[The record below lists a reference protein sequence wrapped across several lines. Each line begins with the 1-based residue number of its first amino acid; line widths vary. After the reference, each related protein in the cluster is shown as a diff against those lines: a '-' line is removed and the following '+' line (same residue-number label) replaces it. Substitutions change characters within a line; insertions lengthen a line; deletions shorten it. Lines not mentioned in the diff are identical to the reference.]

1 MRPSN
6 SGMARHVARCVR
18 ISSWPGSSAGCALPA
33 NRNSTGRSASP
44 SDAAQPVEVVEQQRR
59 ALVGGEAPREADGE
73 HVRVRRDRRSA
84 AGGRGAPR
92 CRGCGSAAAPT
103 RWRTMCSMRAFSVL
117 AHAPEDVVGDVAD
130 LLPDAGMA
138 EAVHPADA
146 EEALEHLAPLRREE
160 GRHVHAVGDVAE
172 RVLLGRDL
180 RPEVLQHAAP
190 RRRRGCA
197 RRRSGS
203 ASRGWRARS
212 C

>member
-6 SGMARHVARCVR
+6 SCLRATCARCVR
-18 ISSWPGSSAGCALPA
+18 ISSCPGSSAGMRLAGEQEQHLA
-33 NRNSTGRSASP
+33 RAVGEQ
-44 SDAAQPVEVVEQQRR
+44 AAQAVEVVEQQRR
-59 ALVGGEAPREADGE
+59 ALVGGEAPPEADGE
-73 HVRVRRDRRSA
+73 HVRVRRDRRTCSRRSQVRLA
-84 AGGRGAPR
+84 AVVARVL
-92 CRGCGSAAAPT
+92 
-103 RWRTMCSMRAFSVL
+103 RAHAMAHHVQHARLEVL
-117 AHAPEDVVGDVAD
+117 AHAPEDVVGNGAD
-130 LLPDAGMA
+130 LLPDARMA
-138 EAVHPADA
+138 EAVHPAHA
-146 EEALEHLAPLRREE
+146 EEAVEHLAPFGREE

-180 RPEVLQHAAP
+180 RPVVAAACAP